1 MSDTGSQPVTM
12 DQIQFL
18 MKGLQDA
25 FLQELKNQKEELQ
38 AQIETKLASK
48 RSSPTVTP
56 RLGLGFQASEIPPPR
71 VPPLVLPDTRAPP
84 PSPVSATA
92 TSASTI
98 EATLR
103 TSAENAL
110 RTPAPVAT
118 RLPFTMPPGG
128 SSMYGFGDIY
138 GPEET
143 LDNYELETENP
154 LRANKSNRR
163 DTIFENKAQQ
173 AETGANRMNYQA
185 IQPSY
190 THIYLDKL
198 SIRSIKVFYESS
210 VSYQFSCKIK
220 INLVAQIKQNII
232 HKIIAHFPAL
242 DGGKIY
248 NLPDKELFR
257 TLCFFVTPQTK
268 ATFLKK
274 MEHCVQFQ
282 VAANY
287 KPTAEQFGT
296 FYDALLQYRQDYT
309 KVYEILSVYDKTCVP
324 EVKNKEGGLIRLFLN
339 KIPYEYGTNLF
350 IDLPQKKY
358 DKIYDFLR
366 DFYAR
371 VKEDHAY
378 YLHAYR
384 LGQRFGGT
392 AYVAKKI
399 EHRLQALHDADPQV
413 PDSRPA
419 NPLAD
424 MSDNDDSE
432 GEDQDFVDQLAV
444 LTQPYAKDK
453 PKDKAFSPDQLPCLK
468 MTLEG
473 VCLKPA
479 GTCKYSHSA
488 ALITRE
494 RAAMMDKLKR
504 QMQPSQANAPRKFSN
519 MQVPPDPPEDDEDSD
534 A

>member
-1 MSDTGSQPVTM
+1 ME
-12 DQIQFL
+12 QIQFL
-18 MKGLQDA
+18 MKGLQDS

-38 AQIETKLASK
+38 AQIEIKMASK
-48 RSSPTVTP
+48 RSSPIVTP
-56 RLGLGFQASEIPPPR
+56 RLGLGSLS
-71 VPPLVLPDTRAPP
+71 VPPLKLPDPP
-84 PSPVSATA
+84 PSPD
-92 TSASTI
+92 ST
-98 EATLR
+98 EEVNT
-103 TSAENAL
+103 
-110 RTPAPVAT
+110 RTPPPAAMK
-118 RLPFTMPPGG
+118 LPFTLPPGG

-143 LDNYELETENP
+143 LDVYENEEENP
-154 LRANKSNRR
+154 LRAKKANRR

-190 THIYLDKL
+190 SHIYLDKL

-220 INLVAQIKQNII
+220 INLVAQIKQTII
-232 HKIIAHFPAL
+232 LKIISHFPAL
-242 DGGKIY
+242 DGGRIF

-257 TLCFFVTPQTK
+257 TLCFFVRPQTK

-287 KPTAEQFGT
+287 KPTAEHFGT

-309 KVYEILSVYDKTCVP
+309 KVYEILSVCDKSCVP

-378 YLHAYR
+378 YLHAFR

-392 AYVAKKI
+392 AYVAKKV
-399 EHRLQALHDADPQV
+399 EHRLQALQDADPPGQA
-413 PDSRPA
+413 A
-419 NPLAD
+419 NPTSPAAIAEA
-424 MSDNDDSE
+424 SDKDNSE
-432 GEDQDFVDQLAV
+432 DEDQEFVDQLAA
-444 LTQPYAKDK
+444 LSQPHPKDK

-479 GTCKYSHSA
+479 GTCKYSHNA
-488 ALITRE
+488 ALIAKE
-494 RAAMMDKLKR
+494 RASMMDKLRR
-504 QMQPSQANAPRKFSN
+504 QLQPSQANAPRKFSH
-519 MQVPPDPPEDDEDSD
+519 MQVPDSSEDDEDCD